1 MGNMALRE
9 VQPLD
14 KKGWKQFVAELQKEP
29 SVKQINRIH
38 ESVESGRKL
47 KVHR

>member
-1 MGNMALRE
+1 MALRE

-14 KKGWKQFVAELQKEP
+14 NEEWSEFVAESKKEP
-29 SVKQINRIH
+29 TSEKIRIIQDAVK
-38 ESVESGRKL
+38 SGSKL

>member
-1 MGNMALRE
+1 MALRE

-14 KKGWKQFVAELQKEP
+14 NEEWSKFVAELKKEP
-29 SVKQINRIH
+29 TAEKIKTIRDAVK
-38 ESVESGRKL
+38 SGSKL

>member
-1 MGNMALRE
+1 MALRE

-14 KKGWKQFVAELQKEP
+14 NEEWNQLVAELTKAPDKER
-29 SVKQINRIH
+29 VDYIH
-38 ESVESGRKL
+38 KAVDSGRKL